1 MIHLFRHIPH
11 PCQPTLH
18 GDARRRR
25 NRRRLLLLLPLAG
38 LVMAFASCS
47 ESTPEPPPVPI
58 TDTKPVGD
66 GLKVIGYAV
75 LGGAVVIVLG
85 SMIKN

>member
-1 MIHLFRHIPH
+1 MIHLFRYIPH
-11 PCQPTLH
+11 RCQPALH
-18 GDARRRR
+18 SDARRRR

-38 LVMAFASCS
+38 FVLASASCS
-47 ESTPEPPPVPI
+47 ESTPEPPPVPV

-66 GLKVIGYAV
+66 GLKVIGYALV
-75 LGGAVVIVLG
+75 GCAVTIVLG